1 MTEYTDGAIRR
12 YVEKVVSEAAP
23 LTQSQRDRLAQLLKP
38 AREALADK
46 RIDRSQMGS
55 GTHHHY
61 REELMLMSTTST
73 GAEAL
78 KDFLSNDQLRASSPT
93 ELDIRVELITPK
105 IAKEWLGDNLNN
117 RNPKMMRVK
126 QYAADMRSGNWRL
139 NGEAIK
145 KSTTGRLL
153 DGQNRLFACI
163 EADTPFLTLVVR
175 GLDDV
180 VDQMTMDT
188 GSSRS
193 YSDVL
198 KMRGET
204 NCTALASAVRGVT
217 LWNMGMRRFS
227 DGGGWCC
234 PRGCRSGSRR
244 PLQRHPRCHPEQHP
258 RLAGRCP
265 TLKRMGGNLGI
276 PTQISGALWVAFHAI
291 DADDAQ
297 HFFERLESD
306 EGHRDGDPIFALRR
320 LLLNN
325 RRTSAVMPAGR
336 SSWPGSSRR
345 GTSTGKGLR

>member
-1 MTEYTDGAIRR
+1 
-12 YVEKVVSEAAP
+12 
-23 LTQSQRDRLAQLLKP
+23 
-38 AREALADK
+38 
-46 RIDRSQMGS
+46 
-55 GTHHHY
+55 
-61 REELMLMSTTST
+61 
-73 GAEAL
+73 
-78 KDFLSNDQLRASSPT
+78 
-93 ELDIRVELITPK
+93 
-105 IAKEWLGDNLNN
+105 
-117 RNPKMMRVK
+117 MMRVK
-126 QYAADMRSGNWRL
+126 QYAVDMRSGKWRL

-153 DGQNRLFACI
+153 DGQNRLLACI

-227 DGGGWCC
+227 DGGG
-234 PRGCRSGSRR
+234 GAVG
-244 PLQRHPRCHPEQHP
+244 
-258 RLAGRCP
+258 AGAAVAAVGLSNATLDATLNSTPVLRDVAQ
-265 TLKRMGGNLGI
+265 TLKRMGRNLGI

-297 HFFERLESD
+297 HFFQRLESD

-325 RRTSAVMPAGR
+325 RRHVGGHARRTFILAWIIKAWNFYREGAEVKHIVYSPGGSIPR
-336 SSWPGSSRR
+336 SFRSRDDRHLRLALRQPLDHLSPTDDAPGWEDERW
-345 GTSTGKGLR
+345 